1 METGIYIRVSTEE
14 QVMEGFS
21 IRGQEEKLRDYTR
34 IKDWSLFE
42 LYIDEGISG
51 KNITDRPAI
60 SRLIADVK
68 AGRVKNVLVYKI
80 DRLTRSTSDLV
91 FLVDLFNQYNCAFN
105 SLMESIDTQTASGR
119 MFIKIIGIFAE
130 FERENI
136 IERVKMG
143 RDRKVKEGYS
153 LCSSHAS
160 YGYDREPGKK
170 VQTINEEEA
179 AIVREIFDKFVNEN
193 MSLNSI
199 MRLMNLRGIPSKT
212 GKLWDRKSI
221 KNVLTNCTYIGK
233 VRHFI
238 SDEENYVELDG
249 LHEPII
255 SEELFESAVK
265 LAGKNQATS
274 KTKKPVEKNYFLGF
288 LYCANCGCKLS
299 THNRRTPNKDGGFEY
314 HCSYRCQNNV
324 QNGGCEMRGDLSH
337 RKVEAA
343 FLEYIDRIADLE
355 VTDDMNCELEQ
366 AETGQTNNEEQI
378 QSYMEKL
385 NNIKKR
391 HREIMD
397 SYCDGGIDF
406 ESYRHMK
413 AKLDSDTEL
422 ISAELAKLGN
432 EAVSEDADVHIKIIT
447 SIRENWELLTDSEKR
462 QFLLKFVRRIIIE
475 NVKLDGAR
483 RSEARIANIE
493 FAE

>member
-14 QVMEGFS
+14 QVQEGFS
-21 IRGQEEKLRDYTR
+21 IRGQEEKLRDYVR
-34 IKDWSLFE
+34 IKDWSLFD

-51 KNITDRPAI
+51 KNIKDRPAVG
-60 SRLIADVK
+60 RLIEDVK
-68 AGRVKNVLVYKI
+68 AGRVKNVVVYKI

-91 FLVDLFNQYNCAFN
+91 YLVDLFNQYDCAFN

-170 VQTINEEEA
+170 IQTINEEEA
-179 AIVREIFDKFVNEN
+179 EIVREIFDKYVNEN

-199 MRLMNLRGIPSKT
+199 VRLLNLRKIPSKK
-212 GKLWDRKSI
+212 GKLWDRKNL
-221 KNVLTNCTYIGK
+221 KNLLINATYIGK

-238 SDEENYVELDG
+238 DDEKHYVELEG

-255 SEELFESAVK
+255 SEELFEQAAS
-265 LAGKNQATS
+265 LAEKNKATS
-274 KTKKPVEKNYFLGF
+274 STKKPVEQNYYLGF
-288 LYCANCGCKLS
+288 LYCARCGGRLS
-299 THNRRTPNKDGGFEY
+299 THNRKTKLKDGSIQY
-314 HCSYRCQNNV
+314 HCSYRCQNNML
-324 QNGGCEMRGDLSH
+324 NGGCDMRGDINH
-337 RKVEAA
+337 KKVESA
-343 FLEYIDRIADLE
+343 FLSYIDRIADLNVSDE
-355 VTDDMNCELEQ
+355 IEMEQTEAVHQKSDEL
-366 AETGQTNNEEQI
+366 I
-378 QSYMEKL
+378 QSYTDKL
-385 NNIKKR
+385 QSLDKR

-413 AKLDSDTEL
+413 NKLDSDKAL
-422 ISAELAKLGN
+422 IHAELAKLEN
-432 EAVSEDADVHIKIIT
+432 ESISEDNIGHADILTNV
-447 SIRENWELLTDSEKR
+447 RENWELLTDREKR
-462 QFLLKFVRRIIIE
+462 QFLLQFVKRIVIE
-475 NVKLDGAR
+475 NVKLSGVR
-483 RSEARIANIE
+483 RSDARIAKVE
-493 FAE
+493 FVE

>member
-14 QVMEGFS
+14 QVLEGFS
-21 IRGQEEKLRDYTR
+21 IRGQEEKLRDYVR
-34 IKDWSLFE
+34 IKDWSLFN

-51 KNITDRPAI
+51 KNIKDRPAAN
-60 SRLIADVK
+60 RLIEDVR
-68 AGRVKNVLVYKI
+68 AGHVKNVLVYKI

-105 SLMESIDTQTASGR
+105 SLMESIDTQTPSGR

-170 VQTINEEEA
+170 IQTINEEETE
-179 AIVREIFDKFVNEN
+179 IVREIFDRYVNEN

-199 MRLMNLRGIPSKT
+199 VRLLNLRKIPSKK
-212 GKLWDRKSI
+212 GKLWDRKNL
-221 KNVLTNCTYIGK
+221 KNLLTNASYIGK

-238 SDEENYVELDG
+238 DDEEHYVELEG

-255 SEELFESAVK
+255 SEDLFEQAAT
-265 LAGKNQATS
+265 LAEKNKATS
-274 KTKKPVEKNYFLGF
+274 STKKPVEHNYYLGF
-288 LYCANCGCKLS
+288 LYCAKCGGKLS
-299 THNRRTPNKDGGFEY
+299 THNRKTKLKDGSFQY

-324 QNGGCEMRGDLSH
+324 LNGGCDMSGDINH
-337 RKVEAA
+337 KKVEMA
-343 FLEYIDRIADLE
+343 FVEYIDRIADLTI
-355 VTDDMNCELEQ
+355 TDEIELEQ
-366 AETGQTNNEEQI
+366 AETVQQESGGLI
-378 QSYMEKL
+378 QSYTDKL
-385 NNIKKR
+385 LNLEKR

-413 AKLDSDTEL
+413 NKLDNDKAL
-422 ISAELAKLGN
+422 INAELAKLDN
-432 EAVSEDADVHIKIIT
+432 ESNLEEAINHTDIIT
-447 SIRENWELLTDSEKR
+447 NIRENWELLANREKR
-462 QFLLKFVRRIIIE
+462 QFLMKFVKRIVIE
-475 NVKLDGAR
+475 NVKMDGAR
-483 RSEARIANIE
+483 GSEAKIVEVE
-493 FAE
+493 FTE

>member
-14 QVMEGFS
+14 QVQEGFS
-21 IRGQEEKLRDYTR
+21 IRGQEEKLRDYVR
-34 IKDWSLFE
+34 IKDWSLFD

-51 KNITDRPAI
+51 KNIKDRPAVG
-60 SRLIADVK
+60 RLIEDVK

-91 FLVDLFNQYNCAFN
+91 FLVDLFNKYNCAFN
-105 SLMESIDTQTASGR
+105 SLMESIDTQTPSGR

-170 VQTINEEEA
+170 VQTVNNEEAE
-179 AIVREIFDKFVNEN
+179 IVREIFDRFVNEN
-193 MSLNSI
+193 MSMNSI
-199 MRLMNLRGIPSKT
+199 VRLLNLRKIPSKK
-212 GKLWDRKSI
+212 GKLWDRKNL
-221 KNVLTNCTYIGK
+221 KNLLTNASYIGK

-238 SDEENYVELDG
+238 DDEEHYVELEG

-255 SEELFESAVK
+255 SEELFEQAAS
-265 LAGKNQATS
+265 LAEKNKATS
-274 KTKKPVEKNYFLGF
+274 STKKPVEQNYYLGF
-288 LYCANCGCKLS
+288 LYCAKCGGKLS
-299 THNRRTPNKDGGFEY
+299 THNRKTKWKDGSFKY

-324 QNGGCEMRGDLSH
+324 VNGGCDMHGDINH
-337 RKVEAA
+337 KKVETA
-343 FLEYIDRIADLE
+343 FLAYIDRIADLN
-355 VTDDMNCELEQ
+355 VTDEIELEQ
-366 AETGQTNNEEQI
+366 AENIHQKSDELI
-378 QSYMEKL
+378 QSYTDKL
-385 NNIKKR
+385 QSLERR

-413 AKLDSDTEL
+413 NKLDSDKEL
-422 ISAELAKLGN
+422 IHAELAKLEN
-432 EAVSEDADVHIKIIT
+432 ESNPEEALSHADIIT
-447 SIRENWELLTDSEKR
+447 NIRENWELLTDREKR
-462 QFLLKFVRRIIIE
+462 QFLLQFVKRIVIE
-475 NVKLDGAR
+475 NVKLVGVR
-483 RSEARIANIE
+483 RSDARILKVE
-493 FAE
+493 FVE

>member
-14 QVMEGFS
+14 QVQEGFS
-21 IRGQEEKLRDYTR
+21 IRGQEEKLRDYVR
-34 IKDWSLFE
+34 IKDWSLFD

-51 KNITDRPAI
+51 KNIKDRPAVN
-60 SRLIADVK
+60 RLIEDVK

-91 FLVDLFNQYNCAFN
+91 FLVDLFNKYSCAFN
-105 SLMESIDTQTASGR
+105 SLMESIDTQTPSGR

-179 AIVREIFDKFVNEN
+179 VIVREIFDRFVNEN
-193 MSLNSI
+193 MSMNSI
-199 MRLMNLRGIPSKT
+199 VRLLNLRKIPSKK
-212 GKLWDRKSI
+212 GKLWDRKNL
-221 KNVLTNCTYIGK
+221 KNLLTNASYIGK

-238 SDEENYVELDG
+238 DDEEHYVELEG

-255 SEELFESAVK
+255 SEELFEQAAS
-265 LAGKNQATS
+265 LAEKNKAIS
-274 KTKKPVEKNYFLGF
+274 STKKPVEQNYYLGF
-288 LYCANCGCKLS
+288 LYCAKCGGKLS
-299 THNRRTPNKDGGFEY
+299 THNRKTKLKDGSFKY

-324 QNGGCEMRGDLSH
+324 VGGGCDMSGDINH
-337 RKVEAA
+337 KKVETA
-343 FLEYIDRIADLE
+343 FLSYIDRIADLS
-355 VTDDMNCELEQ
+355 VTDEIEWEQIETVHQKSDEL
-366 AETGQTNNEEQI
+366 I
-378 QSYMEKL
+378 QSYTDKL
-385 NNIKKR
+385 QSLERR

-413 AKLDSDTEL
+413 NKLDSDKAL
-422 ISAELAKLGN
+422 IHAELAKLEN
-432 EAVSEDADVHIKIIT
+432 ESNPEEALSHADIIT
-447 SIRENWELLTDSEKR
+447 NIHENWELLTDREKR
-462 QFLLKFVRRIIIE
+462 LFLLQFVKRIVIE

-483 RSEARIANIE
+483 RSEARIVKVE
-493 FAE
+493 FVE

>member
-14 QVMEGFS
+14 QVQEGFS
-21 IRGQEEKLRDYTR
+21 IRGQEEKLRDYVR
-34 IKDWSLFE
+34 IKDWSLFN

-51 KNITDRPAI
+51 KNIKDRPAVN
-60 SRLIADVK
+60 RLIEDVR

-80 DRLTRSTSDLV
+80 DRLTRSTADLV
-91 FLVDLFNQYNCAFN
+91 FLVELFNKYNCAFN
-105 SLMESIDTQTASGR
+105 SLMESIDTQTPSGR

-136 IERVKMG
+136 IERVTMG

-170 VQTINEEEA
+170 IQTINEEEA
-179 AIVREIFDKFVNEN
+179 KIVREIFDKFVNQN

-199 MRLMNLRGIPSKT
+199 VRLLNLRKIPSKE
-212 GKLWDRKSI
+212 GNLWDRKNL
-221 KNVLTNCTYIGK
+221 KNVLTNASYVGK

-238 SDEENYVELDG
+238 DDEERYVELEG

-255 SEELFESAVK
+255 SEELFEQAAR
-265 LAGKNQATS
+265 LAEKNKATS
-274 KTKKPVEKNYFLGF
+274 STKKPVEHNYYLGF
-288 LYCANCGCKLS
+288 LYCTKCGGKLS
-299 THNRRTPNKDGGFEY
+299 THNRKTKLKDGSFKY

-324 QNGGCEMRGDLSH
+324 LNGGCGMCGDINH
-337 RKVEAA
+337 KKVETA
-343 FLEYIDRIADLE
+343 FLAYIDRIADLSVTNE
-355 VTDDMNCELEQ
+355 VELESPDTVHQ
-366 AETGQTNNEEQI
+366 KSDELI
-378 QSYMEKL
+378 QRYTHKL
-385 NNIKKR
+385 QNLEKR

-413 AKLDSDTEL
+413 NKLDSDKEL
-422 ISAELAKLGN
+422 IHAELAKLEN
-432 EAVSEDADVHIKIIT
+432 ENNSEETINHTDIIT
-447 SIRENWELLTDSEKR
+447 NIHENWELLTNREKR
-462 QFLLKFVRRIIIE
+462 QFLLRFVKRVRGE
-475 NVKLDGAR
+475 NV
-483 RSEARIANIE
+483 N
-493 FAE
+493 